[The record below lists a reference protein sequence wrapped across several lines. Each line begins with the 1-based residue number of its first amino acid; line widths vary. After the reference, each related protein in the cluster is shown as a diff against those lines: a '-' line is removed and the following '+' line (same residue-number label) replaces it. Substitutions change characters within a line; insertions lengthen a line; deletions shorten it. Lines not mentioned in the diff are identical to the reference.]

1 MALQPASRKN
11 LIPFKKNNTH
21 GKGRPKRLPELD
33 ELLADVLSRETAGR
47 STLESILLGLVRK
60 AKMGYVRAAEL
71 LLNRKYGKLKDTVN
85 VIDTITVEVQE
96 EPCTIQWGN
105 KILELKR

>member
-33 ELLADVLSRETAGR
+33 VLLADVLSRETAGK

-60 AKMGYVRAAEL
+60 AKMGDVRAAEL
-71 LLNRKYGKLKDTVN
+71 LLNRTFGKVKENLNINETF
-85 VIDTITVEVQE
+85 TVEI
-96 EPCTIQWGN
+96 EPEPSFIQWGN
-105 KILELKR
+105 KKIELKR